1 MANALTDFIRK
12 RDFLV
17 CMDSDGCVMDT
28 VRIKHC
34 SVFCPE
40 LIRVF
45 GLEAHTDFITT
56 AWEEI
61 NLNSITRGIS
71 RFESAVLIFDRLKN
85 RGIDVPG
92 SEDIAAWVSTASELS
107 TASLQQEVLRS
118 GSLALRKLQE
128 WNNACN
134 RRIQALE
141 PTFKPFPGVEY
152 SLHQLHT
159 VADVAVVSAAN
170 ESAIASEWARYGL
183 ATHADVIFG
192 QEVGSKANSIASM
205 LACGY
210 ESRKVVM
217 VGDAHGRCPGSRCKR
232 RFLCAH
238 SARPRSRKLAPFAG
252 RSPAQTA
259 ARHFQP
265 RIPGNP
271 AGSAAQRS
279 ARVIDRKIVEQKPK
293 QSMQKRILCFFHAVN
308 RFWQPAY
315 SKTSPALSRMLP
327 IISLSQCTPEI
338 SRPTTI
344 RAVNAASRGRRM
356 CRTAG
361 QRMRRCSFS
370 LNSIKHLFSCR
381 VSACF
386 TVPPCACPLLWR
398 HQGLWGRWFS
408 RQGAAAWRAGW
419 HPRQS
424 GRAGHRRHGP
434 AFPVYRFWLD
444 R

>member
-92 SEDIAAWVSTASELS
+92 SEDIAAWVSTASEFS

-141 PTFKPFPGVEY
+141 PPL
-152 SLHQLHT
+152 S
-159 VADVAVVSAAN
+159 
-170 ESAIASEWARYGL
+170 
-183 ATHADVIFG
+183 
-192 QEVGSKANSIASM
+192 
-205 LACGY
+205 
-210 ESRKVVM
+210 
-217 VGDAHGRCPGSRCKR
+217 
-232 RFLCAH
+232 
-238 SARPRSRKLAPFAG
+238 
-252 RSPAQTA
+252 RSPAWNTA
-259 ARHFQP
+259 CISCTPWPMWRWFPPPMKA
-265 RIPGNP
+265 
-271 AGSAAQRS
+271 
-279 ARVIDRKIVEQKPK
+279 
-293 QSMQKRILCFFHAVN
+293 L
-308 RFWQPAY
+308 
-315 SKTSPALSRMLP
+315 SPA
-327 IISLSQCTPEI
+327 
-338 SRPTTI
+338 
-344 RAVNAASRGRRM
+344 
-356 CRTAG
+356 
-361 QRMRRCSFS
+361 
-370 LNSIKHLFSCR
+370 
-381 VSACF
+381 
-386 TVPPCACPLLWR
+386 
-398 HQGLWGRWFS
+398 
-408 RQGAAAWRAGW
+408 
-419 HPRQS
+419 S
-424 GRAGHRRHGP
+424 GRVTALP
-434 AFPVYRFWLD
+434 PMPM
-444 R
+444 

>member
-85 RGIDVPG
+85 RG
-92 SEDIAAWVSTASELS
+92 
-107 TASLQQEVLRS
+107 
-118 GSLALRKLQE
+118 
-128 WNNACN
+128 
-134 RRIQALE
+134 
-141 PTFKPFPGVEY
+141 VEY

-217 VGDAHGRCPGSRCKR
+217 VGDAMGD
-232 RFLCAH
+232 
-238 SARPRSRKLAPFAG
+238 
-252 RSPAQTA
+252 AQ
-259 ARHFQP
+259 
-265 RIPGNP
+265 
-271 AGSAAQRS
+271 
-279 ARVIDRKIVEQKPK
+279 
-293 QSMQKRILCFFHAVN
+293 
-308 RFWQPAY
+308 
-315 SKTSPALSRMLP
+315 
-327 IISLSQCTPEI
+327 
-338 SRPTTI
+338 
-344 RAVNAASRGRRM
+344 
-356 CRTAG
+356 
-361 QRMRRCSFS
+361 
-370 LNSIKHLFSCR
+370 
-381 VSACF
+381 
-386 TVPPCACPLLWR
+386 
-398 HQGLWGRWFS
+398 
-408 RQGAAAWRAGW
+408 AAAANGVSFVPILPGREAESWRRLQEEALPKLLHGTFS
-419 HPRQS
+419 PEYQATLLAQLRS
-424 GRAGHRRHGP
+424 GLHG
-434 AFPVYRFWLD
+434 
-444 R
+444 

>member
-210 ESRKVVM
+210 ESGHGGRC
-217 VGDAHGRCPGSRCKR
+217 HGRCPGSRCKR

-259 ARHFQP
+259 ARHVQP

-293 QSMQKRILCFFHAVN
+293 QSMQMK
-308 RFWQPAY
+308 
-315 SKTSPALSRMLP
+315 
-327 IISLSQCTPEI
+327 
-338 SRPTTI
+338 
-344 RAVNAASRGRRM
+344 
-356 CRTAG
+356 
-361 QRMRRCSFS
+361 
-370 LNSIKHLFSCR
+370 
-381 VSACF
+381 
-386 TVPPCACPLLWR
+386 
-398 HQGLWGRWFS
+398 
-408 RQGAAAWRAGW
+408 
-419 HPRQS
+419 
-424 GRAGHRRHGP
+424 
-434 AFPVYRFWLD
+434 
-444 R
+444 